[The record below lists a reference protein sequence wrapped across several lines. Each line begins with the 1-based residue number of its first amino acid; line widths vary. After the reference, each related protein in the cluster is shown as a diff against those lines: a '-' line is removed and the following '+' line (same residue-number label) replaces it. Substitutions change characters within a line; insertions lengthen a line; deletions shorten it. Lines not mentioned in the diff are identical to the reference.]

1 MQLFY
6 TYFVL
11 VSNANYC
18 CLVYLSSS
26 WCCFRANQMLACMSI
41 QYVLCCSAINPFAFE
56 IYITLFVSSFIC
68 LSTLKELHCISHPLF
83 ELIVICPSSILHHK
97 EQRKKIS
104 TTAFTLNQSHP
115 SELNLFICCDRSFL
129 FDILLLFLK
138 SLRRHDKEW

>member
-56 IYITLFVSSFIC
+56 IYITLFVCLFVASFIC
-68 LSTLKELHCISHPLF
+68 LPTLKELHCISHPLY

-104 TTAFTLNQSHP
+104 TTAFTLNQSSIGAKSFHLLW
-115 SELNLFICCDRSFL
+115 SLFFVWHIAFVS
-129 FDILLLFLK
+129 
-138 SLRRHDKEW
+138 KEPKKAR